1 MSAFIKNT
9 GSSQINDLMLDLK
22 LLEKQEKAKSKT
34 NRSNKNRAQINN
46 TETKITRKGINKTKK
61 LVLLKDKQD
70 QQTSGKSD

>member
-46 TETKITRKGINKTKK
+46 TETKITRKGINKTKNW
-61 LVLLKDKQD
+61 LF
-70 QQTSGKSD
+70 

>member
-1 MSAFIKNT
+1 MSVFIKNT